1 MMNPTTGSATITKV
15 GEVANQQTS
24 FI

>member
-15 GEVANQQTS
+15 GEVANQQIS